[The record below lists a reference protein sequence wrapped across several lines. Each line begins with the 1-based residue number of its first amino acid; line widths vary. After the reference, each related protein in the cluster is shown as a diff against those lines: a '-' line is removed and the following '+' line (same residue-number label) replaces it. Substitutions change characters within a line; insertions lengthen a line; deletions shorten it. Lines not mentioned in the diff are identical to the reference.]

1 MGRQFGTVINGQW
14 QVLSEHDVISR
25 ALNTIQQK
33 YESDQAMETVIDY
46 LSNQNSNSSE
56 KRLNMAIKILENKE
70 HLKLQ
75 EIDKSSS
82 VTPPKPFIKK
92 KAKER

>member
-1 MGRQFGTVINGQW
+1 
-14 QVLSEHDVISR
+14 
-25 ALNTIQQK
+25 
-33 YESDQAMETVIDY
+33 METVVDY
-46 LSNQNSNSSE
+46 LRNQNSNSPE

-82 VTPPKPFIKK
+82 VTPPKPI
-92 KAKER
+92 